1 MHAVARTVFALAV
14 FALHLE
20 SERREQE
27 VQPCPTVP
35 CADDMVVIIPVEI
48 NIKYEAVAG
57 PNPDA
62 VAARYSREHVP
73 KSNCASSKRVLEF
86 CRLPSWR
93 HPGC

>member
-1 MHAVARTVFALAV
+1 MFALAV

-62 VAARYSREHVP
+62 VAARYSRERMCGASGLLQGILKAEVP
-73 KSNCASSKRVLEF
+73 PAFKC
-86 CRLPSWR
+86 
-93 HPGC
+93 